1 MNNSKTIENY
11 PVLMNYIGT
20 CSDDSRLDADLEG
33 LKDILP
39 GLVKVR
45 AYCGDD
51 DRDDMD
57 AAIQCIGFTIAN
69 LKELRKELLN

>member
-1 MNNSKTIENY
+1 MNKAMKIENY
-11 PVLMNYIGT
+11 PVLSEYIGS
-20 CSDDSRLDADLEG
+20 CADDSRLDADLEG

-69 LKELRKELLN
+69 LKELRKELFN

>member
-1 MNNSKTIENY
+1 MNKSKTIESY
-11 PVLMNYIGT
+11 PVLMDYIGT
-20 CSDDSRLDADLEG
+20 CADDSRLDADLEG

-45 AYCGDD
+45 SYCGNDD
-51 DRDDMD
+51 IEEMD
-57 AAIQCIGFTIAN
+57 SAIQCIGFTIAN

>member
-1 MNNSKTIENY
+1 MNKAMTIENY
-11 PVLMNYIGT
+11 PVLMDYIGS
-20 CSDDSRLDADLEG
+20 CADDSRLDADLEG

-45 AYCGDD
+45 AYCGSDD
-51 DRDDMD
+51 IEEMD